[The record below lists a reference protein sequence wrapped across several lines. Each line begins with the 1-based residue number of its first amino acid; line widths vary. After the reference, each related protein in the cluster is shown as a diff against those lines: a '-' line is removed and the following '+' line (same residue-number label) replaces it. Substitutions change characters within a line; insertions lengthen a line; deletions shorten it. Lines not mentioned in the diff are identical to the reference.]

1 MSVLPVRRG
10 KAMSA
15 RAVFVSLLLSSAL
28 IGCSAAR
35 AESIEEALASAY
47 ASNPQLEAQRAAQ
60 RATDELVPQALSA
73 WKPTV
78 SVNAGY
84 ATSNTIETLAGQKL
98 KLDSRPLSAQ
108 VIAQQNLY
116 TFGRVEGGID
126 KAEASVLAGRAQ
138 LNATE
143 QGVLLAAASAYIDV
157 VQAQSVVGLTKN
169 NVDVLT
175 RQLEATRDRF
185 RVGEITRTD
194 VAQADA
200 ALANANSDLIAAEA
214 TLTNAKAA
222 YEKIVGHGPEN
233 VSQPKQLPALP
244 ATLDEAKATAATRS
258 PTLIASRRSEEA
270 SRANIEVARSSLLPQ
285 LVAQGSYSYN
295 DGATLGSIG
304 QTLSLQTKSAQI
316 GVQLQVPLNTSGLAY
331 SQLRQAKQS
340 NSQDRIN
347 IATAERAV
355 LEAVV
360 DAWENLRAARGQIES
375 GRENVRA
382 NEVALDGVRQE
393 AAVGSRTTL
402 DVLNAEQL
410 TLTAR
415 VNLVRAEHN
424 EVVTAYQLLNA
435 IGKLTPGDLSLSVKS
450 YDPSEN
456 YKNVRDK
463 WFGADVN

>member
-15 RAVFVSLLLSSAL
+15 RTVFVSLLLSSAL
-28 IGCSAAR
+28 IGVNTAR

-47 ASNPQLEAQRAAQ
+47 ATNPQLEAQRAAQ

-84 ATSNTIETLAGQKL
+84 SASNTNETLAGQKL
-98 KLDSRPLSAQ
+98 KLDSRPLTAQ
-108 VIAQQNLY
+108 VVAQQNLY
-116 TFGRVEGGID
+116 TFGRIEGGID
-126 KAEASVLAGRAQ
+126 MAEAAVLAGRAQ

-143 QGVLLAAASAYIDV
+143 QSVLLAAAGAYIDV

-200 ALANANSDLIAAEA
+200 ALANAKSDLIAAEA

-222 YEKIVGHGPEN
+222 YEKIVGHLPEN

-258 PTLIASRRSEEA
+258 PTLIASRRNEEV
-270 SRANIEVARSSLLPQ
+270 SRAGIEVARSGLLPQ

-295 DGATLGSIG
+295 DGSTLGSTG
-304 QTLSLQTKSAQI
+304 QSLSLQTKSAQI

-375 GRENVRA
+375 GRENVRS

-410 TLTAR
+410 TLIAR
-415 VNLVRAEHN
+415 VNLVKAEHN

-450 YDPSEN
+450 YDPGEN